1 MANKERCSEPCA
13 MEDGEL
19 GKVTPAYRL
28 QRMQLQDKA
37 MTPAEQLSLVLIIK
51 QFLILKSTC
60 TAIVKAA

>member
-1 MANKERCSEPCA
+1 